1 MLLKEVPEEEITKI
15 ILKHAVEDWINYTT
29 SDVIIVGAGPA
40 GLTAAYYLAKAGLK
54 TLVLERRVTVGGGMG
69 GGGNL
74 LHKLVVASPANEI
87 LDEIGAKYEKV
98 GDGVFILDSV
108 QLIGKLLSAASDAG
122 AKVFLGVNVE
132 DVVYREN
139 PLRIEGVVC
148 IWSAVPLAG
157 LHVDP
162 IALRAKAVVDATGHD
177 AEVLNIVAKKVPGAN
192 IKLLG
197 EKSMWA
203 PEGERF
209 VVDKTCCVM
218 PGLYAAGMAVNAL
231 FGGPRMGPIFSG
243 MLLSGKKVAQLVISA
258 LKSRRL

>member
-1 MLLKEVPEEEITKI
+1 MMILLKDVPEEEITRL
-15 ILKHAVEDWINYTT
+15 ILKHAMEDWINYVK

-74 LHKLVVASPANEI
+74 FHKLVVASPANEI
-87 LDEIGAKYEKV
+87 LDEIGVRYEKV

-108 QLIGKLLSAASDAG
+108 QMIGKLLSAASDSG
-122 AKVFLGVNVE
+122 AKIFLGVDVE
-132 DVVYREN
+132 DIIYREN

-148 IWSAVPLAG
+148 IWSAVPIAG

-162 IALRAKAVVDATGHD
+162 IALKARAVVDATGHD
-177 AEVLNIVAKKVPGAN
+177 AEILNVVAKKIPESN
-192 IKLLG
+192 LKLLG

-203 PEGERF
+203 PEGEKF
-209 VVDKTCCVM
+209 VVEKTCRVL
-218 PGLYAAGMAVNAL
+218 PGLYVAGMAVNAL

-243 MLLSGKKVAQLVISA
+243 MLLSGRKVAQLIISD
-258 LKSRRL
+258 LRGH